1 MPATER
7 RSCATAAV
15 FKACSTRF
23 ARSKTPETAFKP
35 LPAVSSSRLH
45 SSLSE
50 SAYDLSDDPAHIQTT
65 VLYLAYGSNLSAET
79 FIKGRGIRPLSAV
92 NVAVP
97 ELVMTFDLP
106 GLPYIEPCFA
116 NTAYRNLSSKF
127 SPQALAVGSTPAPDP
142 EKVHASNQNEEPCQP
157 QWPHPLIGVVY
168 EVTPSDYAHI
178 IATEGGGASYTDILV
193 SCYPLGKDLK
203 DSPQRPTGPI
213 FKAHTLLSPHTDQ
226 PAPPR
231 FSRPDTDHAQ
241 PSARYLK
248 LLTDGAAEHCLPS
261 DYQEYLQSLQPFTIT
276 TRGQIIGKWVF
287 TVTWLPAI
295 IVAFG
300 LSKILSDN
308 NGKIPTW
315 FATLLAW
322 IFWSVW
328 VSYDRLFKRIFGD
341 GEKTVED
348 SGKSGQ
354 ICLR

>member
-1 MPATER
+1 MPATEH

-15 FKACSTRF
+15 FKACSNRF
-23 ARSKTPETAFKP
+23 ARSETPELAFKP

-50 SAYDLSDDPAHIQTT
+50 SAYDLSNDPEHIHTT

-79 FIKGRGIRPLSAV
+79 FIRGRGIRPLSAV
-92 NVAVP
+92 GVAVP

-116 NTAYRNLSSKF
+116 NTAYRNLSSNS
-127 SPQALAVGSTPAPDP
+127 SPQALAVGSASASDP
-142 EKVHASNQNEEPCQP
+142 EKIHAPQSNEELRQP

-193 SCYPLGKDLK
+193 SCHPIGKDLK
-203 DSPQRPTGPI
+203 DSPHRPTSPI
-213 FKAHTLLSPHTDQ
+213 FKAHTLLSPHADQ
-226 PAPPR
+226 PALPR
-231 FSRPDTDHAQ
+231 FSRPDTDYAQ

-248 LLTDGAAEHCLPS
+248 LLTDGAAEHSLPS
-261 DYQEYLQSLQPFTIT
+261 DYQEYLQSLQPYTIT
-276 TRGQIIGKWVF
+276 TRGQRIGKWVF
-287 TVTWLPAI
+287 TATWLPAI
-295 IVAFG
+295 TAAFG
-300 LSKILSDN
+300 LSKILGDK
-308 NGKIPTW
+308 NGKIPSW

-322 IFWSVW
+322 MFWSVW
-328 VSYDRLFKRIFGD
+328 ISYDHFFKRIFGD
-341 GEKTVED
+341 GEKTVE
-348 SGKSGQ
+348 GNGQ